1 MNILIVHAH
10 PEPQSFCAAMKDAAV
25 EVFRQQGH
33 TVTVSDLYAM
43 RFNPVA
49 SAEDFASRANPDYC
63 VYALE
68 QRHAVDTGTLPDD
81 IRTELEKLLACDL
94 LVLTFPLFWASVPAI
109 LKGWFDRVLVSGKV
123 YGGKRFYNRGGLAG
137 KRALVG
143 VTLGGREDMFGES
156 GIHGPLEAMLKPVLQ
171 GTLGYAGCSV
181 LKPFAGWHIPYIS
194 AEQRA
199 QVLQAWR
206 ARLAALAEEADFL
219 SMPDLA
225 DFGARYESSNHKGA
239 TS

>member
-68 QRHAVDTGTLPDD
+68 QRHAVDSGTLPDD

-206 ARLAALAEEADFL
+206 TRLAGLAEEADFL
-219 SMPDLA
+219 PMPDLA
-225 DFGARYESSNHKGA
+225 NFGARYESSSHKGA

>member
-1 MNILIVHAH
+1 
-10 PEPQSFCAAMKDAAV
+10 MKDAAV

-94 LVLTFPLFWASVPAI
+94 LVLTFSLFWASVPAI

-219 SMPDLA
+219 PMPDLA
-225 DFGARYESSNHKGA
+225 NFGARYNPAAKKDA
-239 TS
+239 P

>member
-1 MNILIVHAH
+1 MNILLVHAH

-49 SAEDFASRANPDYC
+49 SAEDFSERANPDYC

-68 QRHAVDTGTLPDD
+68 QRHAAEHGTLPDD
-81 IRTELEKLLACDL
+81 IRMELDKLLVCDL
-94 LVLTFPLFWASVPAI
+94 LVLTFPLFWFSVPAI
-109 LKGWFDRVLVSGKV
+109 LKGWFDRVLVSGKI
-123 YGGKRFYNRGGLAG
+123 YGGKRFYNRGGLVG

-156 GIHGPLEAMLKPVLQ
+156 GIHGPLETILKPLLQ
-171 GTLGYAGCSV
+171 GTLGYTGCSV
-181 LKPFAGWHIPYIS
+181 LKPFFGWHIPYITPQ
-194 AEQRA
+194 ARA

-206 ARLAALAEEADFL
+206 ARLAGLDTERDFL
-219 SMPDLA
+219 PMPDLA
-225 DFGARYESSNHKGA
+225 DFGARYNPVPKKEES
-239 TS
+239 

>member
-1 MNILIVHAH
+1 
-10 PEPQSFCAAMKDAAV
+10 MKDAAV

>member
-33 TVTVSDLYAM
+33 AVTVSDLYAM

-68 QRHAVDTGTLPDD
+68 QRHAAETGTLPDD

-156 GIHGPLEAMLKPVLQ
+156 GIHGPLEGMLKPVLQ

-206 ARLAALAEEADFL
+206 ARLAGLAEEADFL
-219 SMPDLA
+219 PMPDLA

>member
-1 MNILIVHAH
+1 M
-10 PEPQSFCAAMKDAAV
+10 
-25 EVFRQQGH
+25 
-33 TVTVSDLYAM
+33 
-43 RFNPVA
+43 
-49 SAEDFASRANPDYC
+49 
-63 VYALE
+63 
-68 QRHAVDTGTLPDD
+68 
-81 IRTELEKLLACDL
+81 ELEKLLACDL

-143 VTLGGREDMFGES
+143 VTLGGRDDMFGES

-194 AEQRA
+194 AEQRV

-206 ARLAALAEEADFL
+206 TRLAALAEEADFL
-219 SMPDLA
+219 PMPDLA
-225 DFGARYESSNHKGA
+225 DFGARYESSGHKGA

>member
-143 VTLGGREDMFGES
+143 VTLGGREDMFGAH
-156 GIHGPLEAMLKPVLQ
+156 GIHGPLEGMLKPVLQ

-219 SMPDLA
+219 PMPDLA